1 LYVRRDI
8 GAISSGRWQRT
19 HERYRIGATSF
30 VNVTCAGAVG
40 AFCAAAV
47 EAIAAAMAKASRPR
61 AADLK
66 NLGFGTTDLIAD
78 LPIM

>member
-1 LYVRRDI
+1 
-8 GAISSGRWQRT
+8 
-19 HERYRIGATSF
+19 
-30 VNVTCAGAVG
+30 
-40 AFCAAAV
+40 
-47 EAIAAAMAKASRPR
+47 MAKASRPR